1 VRLVVLSSAIEPE
14 GVKSL
19 SVAQFI
25 DVMPDPGNDLLP
37 SYLKGAD
44 ILLLAEGFDEGFVS
58 AIKLSISSK
67 AHLFMFSHRP
77 IIVYAHADTGIA
89 RYAQALGW
97 AKIVTKRSKQ
107 ELVNAI
113 LQLAKN
119 KKEAEKL
126 VGKADEVVTKFHS
139 HQANREILYEGLSSF
154 KADSEENE

>member
-1 VRLVVLSSAIEPE
+1 
-14 GVKSL
+14 
-19 SVAQFI
+19 
-25 DVMPDPGNDLLP
+25 
-37 SYLKGAD
+37 
-44 ILLLAEGFDEGFVS
+44 
-58 AIKLSISSK
+58 
-67 AHLFMFSHRP
+67 MFSHRP